1 MLSPAFGGMTAFIKE
16 TEPLLERGQGQ
27 VIRPDERMY
36 TLNAQLRS
44 LLLVVYLAM
53 IIYVFNFIKLTT
65 SNKPFVSFQLT
76 DSALISLQAAFS
88 SLCVDS
94 PLIGSD
100 Q

>member
-1 MLSPAFGGMTAFIKE
+1 MLSPTFGGMTAFIKE

-65 SNKPFVSFQLT
+65 SNKPLFCIFPVDIVLLFFFRPH
-76 DSALISLQAAFS
+76 SAAGAWIRL
-88 SLCVDS
+88 
-94 PLIGSD
+94 
-100 Q
+100 

>member
-36 TLNAQLRS
+36 TLLAQLRA
-44 LLLVVYLAM
+44 LLVVIYLAM
-53 IIYVFNFIKLTT
+53 IIYVFIFIKMTT

-76 DSALISLQAAFS
+76 
-88 SLCVDS
+88 
-94 PLIGSD
+94 
-100 Q
+100 